1 MDLTLDNLCD
11 HLTRS
16 RLLAPHEIEAARRRW
31 EETAADKGPSSSQ
44 FTRWLIRENLLTEYQ
59 ASLLSKGHVDDFF
72 LNDYKI
78 LERVGRGRMAGVYKA
93 VRADGQIV
101 AVKVLPPSRARIPA
115 LFGRFQREARLS
127 LQFDHPNVVKA
138 FDVGETKGLHY
149 LVMEF
154 LEGETAEDMLLRR
167 RQLNA
172 AEAGF
177 LIRQAMLGLQHLH
190 DNDVV
195 HRDLKPANLMLVP
208 DLRGDRDNL
217 FGVSVKILDIGLARP
232 LFEDSNP
239 GVERSELSEL
249 TQEGVLLGTPDYLS
263 PEQARDPRSIDIRS
277 DLYSLGCVLHHLMT
291 GQPPFP
297 DGNILNQMVR
307 HATEM
312 PRPVRDFNPSCPEA
326 MQQIVYYLLAKQASQ
341 RYPTPARAAEALQA
355 FLDAQGITASAP
367 PPKSTP
373 RLELKPEPRPEP
385 KPESKPDLKRP
396 AVGRPA
402 GPPPKPVP
410 RTGGSDIEVQAIE
423 IPALAVEPTIR
434 RPQRSSVDWTVV
446 SLVLGAL
453 VLVAA
458 IAGVLWLILR
468 T

>member
-1 MDLTLDNLCD
+1 MDLTLDNLCE

-16 RLLAPHEIEAARRRW
+16 RLLAPHEIDAARRRW
-31 EETAADKGPSSSQ
+31 EDTAPDQATSSSQ

-59 ASLLSKGHVDDFF
+59 ASLVSKGLVDDFF

-78 LERVGRGRMAGVYKA
+78 LERVGRGRMAGVYRA

-101 AVKVLPPSRARIPA
+101 AIKVLPPSRARIPA

-127 LQFDHPNVVKA
+127 LQFDHPNVVRA

-154 LEGETAEDMLLRR
+154 LEGETAEEMLLRR

-172 AEAGF
+172 TEAGYI
-177 LIRQAMLGLQHLH
+177 IRQAMLGLQHLH
-190 DNDVV
+190 ENDVV

-208 DLRGDRDNL
+208 AVRGDRDNL
-217 FGVSVKILDIGLARP
+217 LGVSVKIPTTAWPGPSSRI
-232 LFEDSNP
+232 NP

-263 PEQARDPRSIDIRS
+263 PEQARDPRTIDIRS

-291 GQPPFP
+291 GLPPFP

-312 PRPVRDFNPSCPEA
+312 PRPVRDSNPSCPEA
-326 MQQIVYYLLAKQASQ
+326 MQQIVYYLLAKQAAQ

-355 FLDAQGITASAP
+355 FLDVQGVSAP
-367 PPKSTP
+367 SQPTP
-373 RLELKPEPRPEP
+373 RSMPRPEPRPEA
-385 KPESKPDLKRP
+385 KRS
-396 AVGRPA
+396 AHRPVA
-402 GPPPKPVP
+402 PPPKPAAH
-410 RTGGSDIEVQAIE
+410 TGSTDIEVQAIE
-423 IPALAVEPTIR
+423 IPALAVAPTVR
-434 RPQRSSVDWTVV
+434 LPPRSTVDWTMA
-446 SLVLGAL
+446 SLILGAL

-458 IAGVLWLILR
+458 IAGVVWLILR

>member
-11 HLTRS
+11 HLMRS
-16 RLLAPHEIEAARRRW
+16 RLLAPREIDAARRRW
-31 EETAADKGPSSSQ
+31 EETATDHATSSSQ
-44 FTRWLIRENLLTEYQ
+44 FTHWLIRENLITEYQ
-59 ASLLSKGHVDDFF
+59 ASLVTKGLVDDFF

-93 VRADGQIV
+93 VRPDGRIV
-101 AVKVLPPSRARIPA
+101 AIKVLPPSRARIPA

-127 LQFDHPNVVKA
+127 LQFDHPNVVRA

-154 LEGETAEDMLLRR
+154 LEGETAEEMLLRR
-167 RQLNA
+167 RQLTA
-172 AEAGF
+172 TEAGHI
-177 LIRQAMLGLQHLH
+177 IRQALLGLQHLH
-190 DNDVV
+190 ENDVV

-208 DLRGDRDNL
+208 AVRGDRDNL
-217 FGVSVKILDIGLARP
+217 LGVSVKILDIGLARP

-326 MQQIVYYLLAKQASQ
+326 MQQILYYLLAKQAAQ
-341 RYPTPARAAEALQA
+341 RYPTPARAAEAIQA
-355 FLDAQGITASAP
+355 FLDVQGVPAP
-367 PPKSTP
+367 SQPTPSSTP
-373 RLELKPEPRPEP
+373 RPMPRPEPRPEAT
-385 KPESKPDLKRP
+385 RG
-396 AVGRPA
+396 AGRSVA
-402 GPPPKPVP
+402 PPPKPVT
-410 RTGGSDIEVQAIE
+410 RTRSSDIEVQAIE
-423 IPALAVEPTIR
+423 IPALAVAPSIR
-434 RPQRSSVDWTVV
+434 LPPRSSVDWTMFC
-446 SLVLGAL
+446 LVLGAL
-453 VLVAA
+453 LLVAA
-458 IAGVLWLILR
+458 IVGVVWLILR

>member
-1 MDLTLDNLCD
+1 MELTLDNLCE

-16 RLLAPHEIEAARRRW
+16 RLLAPQEVEAARRRW
-31 EETAADKGPSSSQ
+31 EETADDKGTSSSQ
-44 FTRWLIRENLLTEYQ
+44 FARWLIRENLLTEYQ

-101 AVKVLPPSRARIPA
+101 AIKVLPPSRARIPA

-127 LQFDHPNVVKA
+127 LQFDHPNVVRA

-167 RQLNA
+167 RQLSA
-172 AEAGF
+172 VEAGHI
-177 LIRQAMLGLQHLH
+177 IRQAMLGLQHLH
-190 DNDVV
+190 DSDVV

-208 DLRGDRDNL
+208 GVRGDRDNL
-217 FGVSVKILDIGLARP
+217 LGASVKILDIGLARP

-326 MQQIVYYLLAKQASQ
+326 MQQILYYLLAKQAAQ

-355 FLDAQGITASAP
+355 FLDAQGVHVPEP
-367 PPKSTP
+367 PPRPMPKSEP
-373 RLELKPEPRPEP
+373 RVELRPEPRPEP
-385 KPESKPDLKRP
+385 KKP
-396 AVGRPA
+396 AVGRPVA
-402 GPPPKPVP
+402 PPPRPVP
-410 RTGGSDIEVQAIE
+410 RTGSTDIEVQAIE
-423 IPALAVEPTIR
+423 IPALAVAPTVR
-434 RPQRSSVDWTVV
+434 LPPRSNVDWTMT
-446 SLVLGAL
+446 SLILGAL

-458 IAGVLWLILR
+458 IVGVLWLILR